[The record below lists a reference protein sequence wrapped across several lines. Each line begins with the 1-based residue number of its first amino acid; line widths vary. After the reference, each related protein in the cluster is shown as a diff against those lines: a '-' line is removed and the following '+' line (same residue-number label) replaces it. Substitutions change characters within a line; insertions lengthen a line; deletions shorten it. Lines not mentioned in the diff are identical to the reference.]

1 MTEPVITDSNAQ
13 TPSKYFYKSKSLYR
27 YSAYIFLWIL
37 LFTQISQAIGLNDGI
52 PNAILVGIPVLSL
65 YIITPLGILYAIKS
79 YISKEP
85 YYKYRAFY
93 LFGHLFFLF
102 ILLAALL
109 SLYSDIVRYAK

>member
-1 MTEPVITDSNAQ
+1 MTEPVVTDSSALVS
-13 TPSKYFYKSKSLYR
+13 SKYFNKSKSLYR
-27 YSAYIFLWIL
+27 YSAYIFLWIIGY
-37 LFTQISQAIGLNDGI
+37 TQIGQAIGLGDGI
-52 PNAILVGIPVLSL
+52 MNAVFVGIPALSL
-65 YIITPLGILYAIKS
+65 YIITPLGIFYAIKS